1 MRRRDVVFWEMW
13 QSAACK
19 PGSVENGH
27 LSKREVASALKR
39 YCGNRTGRPMRS
51 LHLAPDGVYMTA
63 QSPGRRCA
71 LTAPFHPYRGFPR
84 RYLSVAL
91 ALESPP
97 PAVSRH
103 PCPAV
108 PGLSS
113 CPKGLRPFSRLCH
126 RGHYT
131 AKESVCQNR
140 KRKSGPKH
148 QKRCPKV
155 PLPSIFS
162 PAMLS
167 RPVPSGNFLP
177 SPGVMNTGA

>member
-1 MRRRDVVFWEMW
+1 MQHIFRGLFMRS
-13 QSAACK
+13 SAACK

-27 LSKREVASALKR
+27 LSWRKVASALKR
-39 YCGNRTGRPMRS
+39 YCGNRTGSPMRS

-103 PCPAV
+103 PCPMA

-113 CPKGLRPFSRLCH
+113 RPFGPAAIQPPLP

-131 AKESVCQNR
+131 AVQEVRQSYCFQ
-140 KRKSGPKH
+140 
-148 QKRCPKV
+148 
-155 PLPSIFS
+155 
-162 PAMLS
+162 
-167 RPVPSGNFLP
+167 
-177 SPGVMNTGA
+177 

>member
-1 MRRRDVVFWEMW
+1 
-13 QSAACK
+13 
-19 PGSVENGH
+19 
-27 LSKREVASALKR
+27 
-39 YCGNRTGRPMRS
+39 MRS

-113 CPKGLRPFSRLCH
+113 RPCGPAAIQPPLSRDD
-126 RGHYT
+126 YT
-131 AKESVCQNR
+131 ADQ
-140 KRKSGPKH
+140 SGRQSKLLQPAADIRHPAGMK
-148 QKRCPKV
+148 KTDGRPA
-155 PLPSIFS
+155 SIGVKLCDYKMISSRPQVSHSTNS
-162 PAMLS
+162 PAFTLRETEDGTDILQPPHWSPYRAASGGTLCFLIS
-167 RPVPSGNFLP
+167 R
-177 SPGVMNTGA
+177 

>member
-1 MRRRDVVFWEMW
+1 MIYCALFGPIFCRLFQSVLCTLYSRSPIPESPNKKALHRAFLMW

-27 LSKREVASALKR
+27 LSRREVANALKR
-39 YCGNRTGRPMRS
+39 YCGNRAGSPVRS

-71 LTAPFHPYRGFPR
+71 LAAPFHPYRGLPR

-103 PCPAV
+103 PALRCPDFPHA
-108 PGLSS
+108 LA
-113 CPKGLRPFSRLCH
+113 GLRPFSRLCH
-126 RGHYT
+126 EKHY
-131 AKESVCQNR
+131 SVN
-140 KRKSGPKH
+140 
-148 QKRCPKV
+148 
-155 PLPSIFS
+155 
-162 PAMLS
+162 
-167 RPVPSGNFLP
+167 
-177 SPGVMNTGA
+177 

>member
-1 MRRRDVVFWEMW
+1 MQ

-27 LSKREVASALKR
+27 LSRREVANALKR
-39 YCGNRTGRPMRS
+39 YCGNRAGSPVRS

-71 LTAPFHPYRGFPR
+71 LAAPFHPYRGRPR

-103 PCPAV
+103 PALRCPDFPHA
-108 PGLSS
+108 LA
-113 CPKGLRPFSRLCH
+113 GLRPFSRLCH
-126 RGHYT
+126 EGHYT
-131 AKESVCQNR
+131 AKKQVRQSAVSVKLLMSLTHQGGNR
-140 KRKSGPKH
+140 FIGYFFANISMQRSM
-148 QKRCPKV
+148 
-155 PLPSIFS
+155 PSS
-162 PAMLS
+162 P
-167 RPVPSGNFLP
+167 
-177 SPGVMNTGA
+177 

>member
-1 MRRRDVVFWEMW
+1 MR

-27 LSKREVASALKR
+27 LSRREVANALKR
-39 YCGNRTGRPMRS
+39 YCGNRAGRPVRS

-71 LTAPFHPYRGFPR
+71 LAAPFHPYRGFPR

-113 CPKGLRPFSRLCH
+113 CRCRPAAIQPPLSREQ
-126 RGHYT
+126 YT
-131 AKESVCQNR
+131 AF
-140 KRKSGPKH
+140 
-148 QKRCPKV
+148 
-155 PLPSIFS
+155 LIFRQIDS
-162 PAMLS
+162 TCKNADGCFFHRRLI
-167 RPVPSGNFLP
+167 VWLA
-177 SPGVMNTGA
+177 VTQ